1 MWYSRQVVSD
11 SGTYRNVL
19 QVSPTRI
26 ATLDETDLNELMAQ
40 LLRAQAYRCGSA
52 RDLVNAEIR
61 AADDGCDGWSDRPA
75 TPDPWLG
82 STATCWQFKSGR
94 SGEPRLLGA
103 EVKKPI
109 PLRTLRDGGRFVV
122 VASGSNSGLKGI
134 EDRQAQLIIAA
145 REAGLPAQAA
155 ERMTVYGS
163 EEIAKWCNQHPA
175 IAARWAGRPPGLL
188 TLSEWEESE
197 EHRMPYQAPTDVQS
211 NLTERRVDLTFGTGG
226 VNHLHIQGHPGVGK
240 TRFALELCRDAPWRD
255 TVIYFPQS
263 DDPRLPELIDSVAQD
278 QDPELRLMIVADEVQ
293 LEHLLPFKES
303 VERSNGRVRL
313 VTVGGCTTP
322 SPQRI
327 PELPIE
333 PLDAAMM
340 RRVVNGWYPAMP
352 PEHVDYVTR
361 LADGYLRLARLIAN
375 VVNTDLDTSV
385 PDVLHRAEIR
395 QLLDRMLGEGDRR
408 ALHVV
413 AVLTH
418 IGWDGDRREEGEA
431 VAAYMG
437 LDWAEV
443 RQTVNEYHRRMRIA
457 PRGGRY
463 RYISPE
469 PLGIYLALEALDI
482 YPDLPESLP
491 AKLPTEA
498 ARDAFFDRLQAIA
511 SSAGAREYSREKL
524 SFFFRIDDFID
535 PQSVR
540 RWSAF
545 SASDPET
552 AARNICLALR
562 VADSGNR
569 MRIKHSARR
578 EIVWRLVKIAWR
590 SSTFHDAAT
599 ALALLAEAENEP
611 WGNNASSEFVAR
623 YQVVLGGT
631 ALPYLRRLLV
641 IDELLESGKLELMRL
656 CVRAMARVGMDY
668 VTRSG
673 SGPDSDQL
681 PEMEWRPRSGA
692 EHMECIRNAVVRLN
706 TVVALGL
713 ADLQDELIRA
723 AADLFPLLRYRD
735 SRKEV
740 ARFFTSVRKSHP
752 SAREPLRKTVAHA
765 IRRFKDDLPPD
776 QRRELE
782 ELHAQFEDRALGARL
797 EQHVGPRPWERERE
811 PELASLA
818 TELVAAPDVLAENW
832 PWLTSGDASAGWELG
847 AALAKADSEGNLAG
861 SMPAFAGGGT
871 DFRVVCGYLA
881 ARREALGDEWYELWV
896 TSQFERD
903 PQPVALIFEIIWR
916 CGVTDPLAVMMA
928 GVLRSEQVSRAIV
941 GQVAYAEWRD
951 TSAGVLESVLR
962 TLEGTG
968 HAETAIGILQRRLER
983 VPTELECWKP
993 VALELVTA
1001 VDLIRG
1007 GGMANHYWQE
1017 VAALLI
1023 DDHFREIATAILDA
1037 HANRDETSSWFI
1049 EHESAVS
1056 EVLLSCVERN
1066 PRVVWQVLLDHL
1078 WPPEKALLF
1087 SIGFPST
1094 VMDLLPVD
1102 DILEWFA
1109 EVRGKNASQR
1119 AATIAR
1125 LTNVRH
1131 LADETL
1137 AARVIGQYGDDPTVA
1152 DAFFSR
1158 YVSGSWW
1165 GPASSHWSDLVNA
1178 LNDVA
1183 GRTAFPKLRAWA
1195 SATAHTIG
1203 EMAQREKQQEEEQEL
1218 IMR

>member
-1 MWYSRQVVSD
+1 MSD

-145 REAGLPAQAA
+145 REAGLPAEAA

-211 NLTERRVDLTFGTGG
+211 NLTERRVDLAFGTGG
-226 VNHLHIQGHPGVGK
+226 VNHLHIQGRPGVGK

-340 RRVVNGWYPAMP
+340 RRVVHGWYPAMP

-375 VVNTDLDTSV
+375 VVNTDRDTSV

-535 PQSVR
+535 PQNVR

-552 AARNICLALR
+552 AARNICLALKAVDPR
-562 VADSGNR
+562 DR
-569 MRIKHSARR
+569 MRIKHAARR

-656 CVRAMARVGMDY
+656 CVRAMARVGRDY

-692 EHMECIRNAVVRLN
+692 EHLECIRNAVVRLN

-713 ADLQDELIRA
+713 ADLQDELVRA

-740 ARFFTSVRKSHP
+740 ARFFTSVRKSYP
-752 SAREPLRKTVAHA
+752 SAREPLRKTVARVM
-765 IRRFKDDLPPD
+765 RRFKDDLPPD

-797 EQHVGPRPWERERE
+797 EQHVGPRPWERERV
-811 PELASLA
+811 PELTSLA
-818 TELVAAPDVLAENW
+818 TELLAAPAVLAEYW

-847 AALAKADSEGNLAG
+847 AALAKADSEGQLSG

-871 DFRVVCGYLA
+871 DLRVVCGYLA
-881 ARREALGDEWYELWV
+881 ARREALGDEWYEQWV

-903 PQPVALIFEIIWR
+903 PQPVALIFEVIWR

-928 GVLRSEQVSRAIV
+928 SILRGRQVNPTIV
-941 GQVAYAEWRD
+941 GQVAYAEWRA

-962 TLEGTG
+962 TLGNTG
-968 HAETAIGILQRRLER
+968 HAETAIGILQRRLEQ
-983 VPTELECWKP
+983 VPTELERWKP

-1007 GGMANHYWQE
+1007 GGMANHYWQQ
-1017 VAALLI
+1017 VAARLVA
-1023 DDHFREIATAILDA
+1023 DHFREITTAILDA
-1037 HANRDETSSWFI
+1037 HASRDKTSSWFI
-1049 EHESAVS
+1049 EHESGVAD
-1056 EVLLSCVERN
+1056 VLLSCVKRN
-1066 PRVVWQVLLDHL
+1066 PHVAWQVLHHYL
-1078 WPPEKALLF
+1078 WPPDKALLF
-1087 SIGFPST
+1087 GIGFPTT
-1094 VMDLLPVD
+1094 VMDLLPAD
-1102 DILEWFA
+1102 DILEWIS
-1109 EVRGKNASQR
+1109 EVRGENASQR

-1125 LTNVRH
+1125 LTNVQH
-1131 LADETL
+1131 LAGETL
-1137 AARVIGQYGDDPTVA
+1137 AARVIGQYGDEPTVA

-1165 GPASSHWSDLVNA
+1165 GPASSHWSDLVNE

-1183 GRTAFPKLRAWA
+1183 GCTEFPKLRAWA
-1195 SATAHTIG
+1195 SATAHTIS
-1203 EMAQREKQQEEEQEL
+1203 EMAEQEKQREEEQEL